1 MRYDELLAQYHQA
14 HRDWTF
20 GRIDTA
26 EASSR
31 IAALSAELPA
41 IEPDKRAD
49 AEYAL
54 RSFEA
59 EISPDSQARMARAVD
74 AVNAAG
80 ADDGTVAERIA
91 RAEAGIAA
99 VTAIADES
107 PDRSE
112 RHAILSLS
120 ETLVTLIAALRLGP
134 PAGGQ

>member
-1 MRYDELLAQYHQA
+1 VRYDEFLTQYKQA
-14 HRDWTF
+14 HRDWSF

-26 EASSR
+26 DAGSR
-31 IAALSAELPA
+31 IAALRDELPQ

-59 EISPDSQARMARAVD
+59 EISPDSQSRMARAVD
-74 AVNAAG
+74 AVSAAG

-91 RAEAGIAA
+91 RAEVGIAV

-112 RHAILSLS
+112 RHAILSLN
-120 ETLVTLIAALRLGP
+120 ETLATLIEALRLDP
-134 PAGGQ
+134 PAGER